1 MSSSKRTKES
11 ISMTRILSPNA
22 KLKSLLESTDLK
34 YRNNYLRETE
44 HPPLLTFSQK
54 FEDTRSLIFKYNPT
68 LLSQKERKSLKLIR
82 TPLLVS
88 VNFFQILMGKQIS
101 SQFDQ
106 KKTIHLMF
114 LTTQSHTFHT
124 TQIMSLQ
131 TL

>member
-54 FEDTRSLIFKYNPT
+54 FEVTRNLIFKYNPT
-68 LLSQKERKSLKLIR
+68 LVSQKERKSLKLIR
-82 TPLLVS
+82 TPLLVL

-101 SQFDQ
+101 SQFAQ
-106 KKTIHLMF
+106 KKTIHLTF

-124 TQIMSLQ
+124 TQIMNPQ